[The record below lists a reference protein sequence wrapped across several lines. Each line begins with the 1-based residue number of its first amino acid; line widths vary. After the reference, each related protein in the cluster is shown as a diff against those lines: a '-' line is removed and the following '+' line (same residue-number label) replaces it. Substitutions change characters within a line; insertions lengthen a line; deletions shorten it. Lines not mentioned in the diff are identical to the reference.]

1 MNEPCGCSCGC
12 SVSDSTGGSCS
23 DGCVTNDAP
32 TQVYA
37 CAGASNVGRISFDL
51 TMALHEAGRY
61 KMGCS
66 TCIGA
71 GDCGCGGTVTP
82 EGRKDLL
89 IDGCKVAFLKKM
101 FEKQGITEFDHVIVT
116 QLGVR
121 KEGTFSYPDGL
132 IDQLMDKLAR
142 KGLYKL

>member
-1 MNEPCGCSCGC
+1 MSDKDCGCSCGC
-12 SVSDSTGGSCS
+12 SDSSSASGSCS
-23 DGCVTNDAP
+23 DGCVTNEAP
-32 TQVYA
+32 TSVYA

-66 TCIGA
+66 VCIGA

-82 EGRKDLL
+82 DGKKDLL
-89 IDGCKVAFLKKM
+89 IDGCKVGCLKKM
-101 FEKQGITEFDHVIVT
+101 FEKKGITDFNHVIVT

-121 KEGTFSYPDGL
+121 KEGSFSYPAGL
-132 IDQLMDKLAR
+132 ITELMDKLSQ
-142 KGLYKL
+142 KGL